1 MPPRR
6 TPLASVAYDREAK
19 VWVIVDS
26 AIPGL
31 SGEADTKEALIAR
44 LPGLI
49 ADLLEENGV
58 AVKTATL
65 MRRHGR
71 RAAKKAP
78 PKMVRKR
85 MTVKAAAGKRTARK
99 AARKSARRVA

>member
-85 MTVKAAAGKRTARK
+85 TARK

>member
-1 MPPRR
+1 MPTRR

-71 RAAKKAP
+71 RPAKKAP
-78 PKMVRKR
+78 PKMVSKR

-99 AARKSARRVA
+99 GVRKSARRVA